1 MTEVSVND
9 TEVLNA
15 KNIIKY
21 NSFFIDCSIALL
33 CMSPEMPSPVFKQTI
48 NAAIN
53 ADDSSMTDQSKPN
66 LMDFVWT
73 WGQGFTSL

>member
-1 MTEVSVND
+1 
-9 TEVLNA
+9 
-15 KNIIKY
+15 
-21 NSFFIDCSIALL
+21 
-33 CMSPEMPSPVFKQTI
+33 MSPEMPSPMFKQT
-48 NAAIN
+48 IN